1 MAVCRSVWEWDEAR
15 GGQRCLSSR
24 DTRYSN
30 SSSSREVKAE
40 DGWGWMGGDDESCA
54 VGEFASLS
62 FALGGQGKGLRAGAR
77 MGRSLAAFSG
87 RGR

>member
-1 MAVCRSVWEWDEAR
+1 MR
-15 GGQRCLSSR
+15 SR
-24 DTRYSN
+24 DTRNTRYSN

-62 FALGGQGKGLRAGAR
+62 FALGAKAKD
-77 MGRSLAAFSG
+77 
-87 RGR
+87 